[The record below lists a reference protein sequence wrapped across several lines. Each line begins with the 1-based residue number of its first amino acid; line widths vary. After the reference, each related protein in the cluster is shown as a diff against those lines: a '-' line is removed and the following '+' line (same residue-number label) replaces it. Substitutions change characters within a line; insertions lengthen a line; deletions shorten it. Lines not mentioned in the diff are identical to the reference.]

1 MSTATLSTP
10 PTAEPYEAAHA
21 FELTAPAAPTTVRV
35 AREFV
40 TATLAA
46 TGHEPLAENARICV
60 SDTVTNVVTHAR
72 VPTLTVEV
80 TAHGHRIV
88 IAVRDNDP
96 RRMPWSRLPGPGDE
110 SGRGLM
116 LVRCL
121 SHAFGVSWIWDGLE
135 LVGKQVWFELRP

>member
-1 MSTATLSTP
+1 MGTATLSNSCTDSADSP
-10 PTAEPYEAAHA
+10 AELYQ
-21 FELTAPAAPTTVRV
+21 LTVPARPASARL

-40 TATLAA
+40 SATLVAIDHRSA
-46 TGHEPLAENARICV
+46 IENARICV

-80 TAHGHRIV
+80 TAHDHRIV

-110 SGRGLM
+110 SGRGLV
-116 LVRCL
+116 LVRHL
-121 SHAFGVSWIWDGLE
+121 SHASGVSWIWDGLE